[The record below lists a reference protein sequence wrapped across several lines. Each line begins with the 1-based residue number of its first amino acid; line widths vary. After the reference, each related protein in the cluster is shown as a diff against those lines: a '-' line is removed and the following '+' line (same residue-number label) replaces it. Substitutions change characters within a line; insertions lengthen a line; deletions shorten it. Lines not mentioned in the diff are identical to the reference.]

1 MLAIVAHPDDLEYGA
16 SSAIARWTKQ
26 GKQIAYVIA
35 TSGEAGID
43 AVTPHESVL
52 LRQSEQR
59 RSAAIV
65 GVADVEFLN
74 YPDGT
79 VEYGPPL
86 RRDLARSIRR
96 FKPDVILT
104 ATYALT
110 YGPDILNQAD
120 HRHVGLAALDATRDA
135 ANRWIFP
142 ELLDEALE
150 PWSGVTHV
158 YVMGAQEPQYGVDVT
173 DTLADGVAS
182 LRAHQTYIDGLG
194 RAFDPDGF
202 LSAVTAEAGYA
213 LGVEHAVAL
222 GRVQIAG
229 V

>member
-43 AVTPHESVL
+43 AVTPQDAAL
-52 LRQSEQR
+52 LRQTEQR

-65 GVADVEFLN
+65 GVSDVEFLN

-86 RRDLARSIRR
+86 RRDLTRSIRR

-142 ELLDEALE
+142 ELLDESLE
-150 PWSGVTHV
+150 PWPGVTHV
-158 YVMGAQEPQYGVDVT
+158 YVMGSQDPQYGVDVT

-202 LSAVTAEAGYA
+202 LSAVTAEAGHA

-222 GRVQIAG
+222 GRIQIAG

>member
-26 GKQIAYVIA
+26 GKQIGYVIA

-43 AVTPHESVL
+43 AVTPQDAAL

-65 GVADVEFLN
+65 GVSDVEFLN

-86 RRDLARSIRR
+86 RRDLTRRIRK
-96 FKPDVILT
+96 FKPDLILT

-110 YGPDILNQAD
+110 
-120 HRHVGLAALDATRDA
+120 
-135 ANRWIFP
+135 
-142 ELLDEALE
+142 
-150 PWSGVTHV
+150 
-158 YVMGAQEPQYGVDVT
+158 
-173 DTLADGVAS
+173 
-182 LRAHQTYIDGLG
+182 
-194 RAFDPDGF
+194 
-202 LSAVTAEAGYA
+202 
-213 LGVEHAVAL
+213 
-222 GRVQIAG
+222 
-229 V
+229 